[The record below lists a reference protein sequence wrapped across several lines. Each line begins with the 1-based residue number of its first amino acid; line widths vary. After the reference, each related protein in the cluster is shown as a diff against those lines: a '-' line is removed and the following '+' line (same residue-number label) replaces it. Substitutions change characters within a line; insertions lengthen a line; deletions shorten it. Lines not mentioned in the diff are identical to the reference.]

1 MAIIQ
6 SRTLRSRIIPLA
18 SENLVDVYI
27 TGNAV
32 TPFNSVSIREVGGNF
47 LRVFNL
53 VNGINALINLFEIG
67 SIDNTLGA
75 GVTPE
80 VNSTDFRSRVIDFS
94 RVFTVDIYVPGLA
107 AAFLTNVTIREVG
120 SDYIRV
126 ISATVDRY
134 VLFTSI
140 AAVDQNSILVTT
152 NTPTITSRTL
162 RSVLISLANG
172 DVVVDLIVAGR
183 VFLNVQI
190 DEVQSD
196 YARINNTA
204 QTKFPLLDIVSI
216 DIL

>member
-6 SRTLRSRIIPLA
+6 SRTLRSRIISLA

-32 TPFNSVSIREVGGNF
+32 TPFFSVSIREVGGNF
-47 LRVFNL
+47 FRVS
-53 VNGINALINLFEIG
+53 NGTTINALINLFAVG
-67 SIDNTLGA
+67 SIDNAIGA
-75 GVTPE
+75 GITPE
-80 VNSTDFRSRVIDFS
+80 VNSTDFRTRVIDFA

-107 AAFLTNVTIREVG
+107 APFLTNVTIREVG

-126 ISATVDRY
+126 TSATVDRY
-134 VLFTSI
+134 IPFTTI
-140 AAVDQNSILVTT
+140 AAIDQNLILVLT
-152 NTPTITSRTL
+152 NTPTVTSRTI
-162 RSVLISLANG
+162 RSVLITLANG

-204 QTKFPLLDIVSI
+204 QTKFPLLDIVSV
-216 DIL
+216 DIF

>member
-6 SRTLRSRIIPLA
+6 SRTLRSRIISLA

-32 TPFNSVSIREVGGNF
+32 TPFFSVSIREVGGNF
-47 LRVFNL
+47 FRVS
-53 VNGINALINLFEIG
+53 NGTTINALINLFAVG
-67 SIDNTLGA
+67 SIDNAIGA
-75 GVTPE
+75 GITPE
-80 VNSTDFRSRVIDFS
+80 VNSTDFRTRVIDFA

-107 AAFLTNVTIREVG
+107 APFLTNVTIREVG

-126 ISATVDRY
+126 TSATVDRY
-134 VLFTSI
+134 VPFTTI
-140 AAVDQNSILVTT
+140 AAIDQNSILVLT
-152 NTPTITSRTL
+152 NTPTVTSRTI
-162 RSVLISLANG
+162 RSVLITLANG

-204 QTKFPLLDIVSI
+204 QTKFPLLDIVSV
-216 DIL
+216 DIF

>member
-32 TPFNSVSIREVGGNF
+32 TPFFGVSIREVGGNF
-47 LRVFNL
+47 FRVS
-53 VNGINALINLFEIG
+53 NGTTINALINLFAVG
-67 SIDNTLGA
+67 SIDNALGA
-75 GVTPE
+75 GITPE
-80 VNSTDFRSRVIDFS
+80 VNSTDFRARVIDFA

-126 ISATVDRY
+126 TNATVDRY
-134 VLFTSI
+134 IPFTTI
-140 AAVDQNSILVTT
+140 AAIDQNLILVTT
-152 NTPTITSRTL
+152 NTPTVTSRTI
-162 RSVLISLANG
+162 RSILITLANG
-172 DVVVDLIVAGR
+172 DVIVDLIVAGR
-183 VFLNVQI
+183 VFIGVQI
-190 DEVQSD
+190 EEVQSD

-204 QTKFPLLDIVSI
+204 QTKFPLLDIVSV
-216 DIL
+216 DVL

>member
-47 LRVFNL
+47 IRVFNL
-53 VNGINALINLFEIG
+53 VTGINALINLFEIG

-75 GVTPE
+75 GITPE
-80 VNSTDFRSRVIDFS
+80 VNSADFRARVIDFA

-107 AAFLTNVTIREVG
+107 AAFLANVTIREVG

-126 ISATVDRY
+126 TNATVDRY
-134 VLFTSI
+134 IPFTTI

-152 NTPTITSRTL
+152 NTPTVTSRTL
-162 RSVLISLANG
+162 RSVLITLANG
-172 DVVVDLIVAGR
+172 DVIVDLIVAGR
-183 VFLNVQI
+183 VFNGVQI
-190 DEVQSD
+190 EEVQSD
-196 YARINNTA
+196 YARINNAA

-216 DIL
+216 DVL

>member
-6 SRTLRSRIIPLA
+6 SRTLRSRIISLA

-27 TGNAV
+27 TGNSL
-32 TPFNSVSIREVGGNF
+32 TPFISVSIREVGGNF
-47 LRVFNL
+47 FRVS
-53 VNGINALINLFEIG
+53 NGTTINALINLFAVG
-67 SIDNTLGA
+67 SIDNAIGA
-75 GVTPE
+75 GITPE
-80 VNSTDFRSRVIDFS
+80 VNSTDFRTRVIDFA

-126 ISATVDRY
+126 TNATVDRY
-134 VLFTSI
+134 IPFTTI
-140 AAVDQNSILVTT
+140 AAIDQNLILVLT
-152 NTPTITSRTL
+152 NTPTVTSRTI
-162 RSVLISLANG
+162 RSVLITLANG

-183 VFLNVQI
+183 LFLNVQI

-204 QTKFPLLDIVSI
+204 QTKFPLLDIVSV
-216 DIL
+216 DIF

>member
-6 SRTLRSRIIPLA
+6 SRTLRSRIISLA

-32 TPFNSVSIREVGGNF
+32 TPFFSVSIREVGGNF
-47 LRVFNL
+47 FRVS
-53 VNGINALINLFEIG
+53 NGTTINALINLFAVG
-67 SIDNTLGA
+67 SIDNAIGA
-75 GVTPE
+75 GITPE
-80 VNSTDFRSRVIDFS
+80 VNSTDFRTRVIDFA

-107 AAFLTNVTIREVG
+107 APFLTNVTIREVG

-126 ISATVDRY
+126 TSATVDRY
-134 VLFTSI
+134 IPFTTI
-140 AAVDQNSILVTT
+140 AAIDQNSILVLT
-152 NTPTITSRTL
+152 NTPTVTSRTI
-162 RSVLISLANG
+162 RSVLITLANG

-204 QTKFPLLDIVSI
+204 QTKFPLLDIVSV
-216 DIL
+216 DIF

>member
-6 SRTLRSRIIPLA
+6 SRTLRSRIISLA

-32 TPFNSVSIREVGGNF
+32 TPFLSVSIREVGGNF
-47 LRVFNL
+47 FRVS
-53 VNGINALINLFEIG
+53 NGTTINALINLFAVG
-67 SIDNTLGA
+67 SIDNAIGA
-75 GVTPE
+75 GITPE
-80 VNSTDFRSRVIDFS
+80 VNSTDFRTRVIDFA

-107 AAFLTNVTIREVG
+107 APFLTNVTIREVG

-126 ISATVDRY
+126 TSATVDRY
-134 VLFTSI
+134 IPFTTI
-140 AAVDQNSILVTT
+140 AAIDQNLILVLT
-152 NTPTITSRTL
+152 NTPTVTSRTI
-162 RSVLISLANG
+162 RSVLITLANG

-204 QTKFPLLDIVSI
+204 QTKFPLLDIVSV
-216 DIL
+216 DIF